1 MIGERERFD
10 LLVIGALA
18 VDRIGRRLEPGGSV
32 LFACE
37 AAARIGL
44 RVAAVTVSGDEP
56 AAREGMARLR
66 ASATVMRQPATESVR
81 FLHEEAGGRRRLT
94 LEASAPPIEPHDA
107 LLTWN
112 PAAVLFAPVADEIR
126 PSLIAMVREH
136 LGGVL
141 AGGAMQGWLR
151 ELRRGQT
158 VEPRPLGRIPDELA
172 DTIRRLDVLIAS
184 DEDLVLEG
192 DDARSCLA
200 ALRSWSGER
209 PRLAVT
215 MGADGA
221 WLAHQG
227 EESVV
232 APRRRLDGVPTIG
245 AGDIFGSVLVAR
257 LARSGDYRA
266 AAIEATTVTVEQ
278 LAARR

>member
-1 MIGERERFD
+1 MIGERQRFD

-18 VDRIGRRLEPGGSV
+18 VDRIGGRLAPGGSV

-44 RVAAVTVSGDEP
+44 RVAAITVSGDEP
-56 AAREGMARLR
+56 AAQEGMARLR
-66 ASATVMRQPATESVR
+66 ASATVLRQPATESVR
-81 FLHEEAGGRRRLT
+81 FLHEEIGGRRRLT
-94 LEASAPPIEPHDA
+94 LEAVAQPIEPHDL
-107 LLTWN
+107 LLTSS
-112 PAAVLFAPVADEIR
+112 PPAVLFAPVADEIR
-126 PSLIAMVREH
+126 PALMETVLDE

-151 ELRRGQT
+151 ELRLGHA
-158 VEPRPLGRIPDELA
+158 VDPRPLGRVPGDLA
-172 DTIRRLDVLIAS
+172 HTIRRLDVLIAS

-192 DDARSCLA
+192 NDARSCLA
-200 ALRSWSGER
+200 ALRSWSGRR

-221 WLAHQG
+221 WLADQ
-227 EESVV
+227 EEPRVV
-232 APRRRLDGVPTIG
+232 TPARRLDGIPTIG

-257 LARSGDYRA
+257 LARSGDYHA
-266 AAIEATTVTVEQ
+266 AAVEATAATVEQ
-278 LAARR
+278 LTARR